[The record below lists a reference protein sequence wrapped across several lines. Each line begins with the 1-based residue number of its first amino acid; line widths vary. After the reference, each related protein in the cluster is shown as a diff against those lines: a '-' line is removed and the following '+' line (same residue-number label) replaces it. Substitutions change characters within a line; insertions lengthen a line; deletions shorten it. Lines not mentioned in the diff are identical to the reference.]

1 MDKTA
6 RFEEQKRTI
15 SIPISR
21 IPDEGYCANPKYTS
35 INQKKDEELRM
46 ARTKLGLT
54 EVTEEPKAKVGEI
67 TLNWIDKPEI
77 NCRGKLQE
85 KRN

>member
-1 MDKTA
+1 
-6 RFEEQKRTI
+6 
-15 SIPISR
+15 
-21 IPDEGYCANPKYTS
+21 
-35 INQKKDEELRM
+35 M

-85 KRN
+85 KRK